1 MAELIWTEP
10 ALLDLD
16 AVADYIELDNPPA
29 ARRYVHHVFAKTAH
43 LKKFPELGTAIP
55 ELDGLPMYRQLV
67 LPPCRIF
74 YKITDNRVFILHI
87 MRCEQLLRMEKL
99 FDSLME

>member
-29 ARRYVHHVFAKTAH
+29 ARRYVHHVFTKTAH

-67 LPPCRIF
+67 LPPAASSTKSRTTVSSSCTSCGANSF
-74 YKITDNRVFILHI
+74 CAWKSCLTP
-87 MRCEQLLRMEKL
+87 
-99 FDSLME
+99 